1 MKSLELLYGAASVL
15 VGDQMAE
22 FSQQVSGDLDE
33 VLVHRRGTEML
44 VHCSGSISLQIL
56 VVGDELNDPVPY
68 FRSNMISR
76 RLDELEDGVDVPFI
90 LVKK

>member
-1 MKSLELLYGAASVL
+1 MGLHPSSLAIKWPNSPSKYPATL
-15 VGDQMAE
+15 MR
-22 FSQQVSGDLDE
+22 FSC
-33 VLVHRRGTEML
+33 T
-44 VHCSGSISLQIL
+44 
-56 VVGDELNDPVPY
+56 DELNDPVPY